1 MRDHFSR
8 RVDLGRNG
16 KELNVAK
23 GKEKHKD
30 QEELGVKWHLG
41 DTERELAFAE
51 FQHALIC
58 LGEGFYRFIGK
69 TLSHVTQ
76 DPNFTG
82 YDSVIL
88 HTVHAADRPKS
99 IPELQEFTNRSD
111 VANIQY
117 SVRKLE
123 RAALIEKVPRTSGRG
138 TKYQITKKG
147 REVARAYTEFRRTLL
162 DQFPESTERLVP
174 RLSNARDLMVIL
186 TGLYDQA
193 SRQMS
198 TR

>member
-1 MRDHFSR
+1 MGVRLR
-8 RVDLGRNG
+8 KKRVAREVEG
-16 KELNVAK
+16 AK
-23 GKEKHKD
+23 SKD
-30 QEELGVKWHLG
+30 REPDDNRGKWHLAT
-41 DTERELAFAE
+41 TERELAFAE

-69 TLSHVTQ
+69 TLIHVTQ

-88 HTVHAADRPKS
+88 HTIQAADRPKS
-99 IPELQEFTNRSD
+99 VTELQEFTNRSD

-123 RAALIEKVPRTSGRG
+123 RAELIEKVPRTSGRG

-147 REVARAYTEFRRTLL
+147 REVVRAYTEYRRALL
-162 DQFPESTERLVP
+162 EQFPESTERLLP

-193 SRQMS
+193 SRLMS

>member
-1 MRDHFSR
+1 
-8 RVDLGRNG
+8 VP
-16 KELNVAK
+16 K
-23 GKEKHKD
+23 GKEKTS
-30 QEELGVKWHLG
+30 QNNRATWLVAGS
-41 DTERELAFAE
+41 ERELAFAE
-51 FQHALIC
+51 FQHALVC
-58 LGEGFYRFIGK
+58 FGESFYRFIGK
-69 TLSHVTQ
+69 TLNHVTEES
-76 DPNFTG
+76 NFTG
-82 YDSVIL
+82 YDGVIL
-88 HTVHAADRPKS
+88 NTIQAMDRPKS
-99 IPELQEFTNRSD
+99 ITELQEFTNRTD

-123 RAALIEKVPRTSGRG
+123 RAALVEKVARTSGRG
-138 TKYQITKKG
+138 TKYRLTKKG
-147 REVARAYTEFRRTLL
+147 NEVVRAYAEYRRALL